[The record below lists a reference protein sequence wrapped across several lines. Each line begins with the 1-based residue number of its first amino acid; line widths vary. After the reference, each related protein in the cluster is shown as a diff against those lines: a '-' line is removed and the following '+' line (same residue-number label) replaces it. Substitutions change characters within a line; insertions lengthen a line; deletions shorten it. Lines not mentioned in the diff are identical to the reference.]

1 MERTLAQAARQLGIS
16 RPKLIALMQNRALL
30 NERNLPVYPTRDR
43 EFLRIKDSNWFHHQL
58 GMQYSQS
65 TRVRQPG
72 IRWLAE
78 QLGLDVPNI
87 PADSR
92 DVA

>member
-16 RPKLIALMQNRALL
+16 RPKLIAMMRDKALL
-30 NERNLPVYPTRDR
+30 NERNLPAYPTRDR
-43 EFLRIKDSNWFHHQL
+43 EYLRIRDSNWFHHQL

-65 TRVRQPG
+65 TRVKQPG
-72 IRWLAE
+72 IRWLADK
-78 QLGLDVPNI
+78 LGLRLPDI

>member
-16 RPKLIALMQNRALL
+16 RPKLIALMRDRALL
-30 NERNLPVYPTRDR
+30 NERNLPASPTRDR
-43 EFLRIKDSNWFHHQL
+43 EYLRIKDSNWFHHQL

-78 QLGLDVPNI
+78 QLGLDVPDI

>member
-1 MERTLAQAARQLGIS
+1 MERTLAQTAKQLGIS
-16 RPKLIALMQNRALL
+16 RPKLITMMKEKALL
-30 NERNLPVYPTRDR
+30 NERNLPAYPTRDR
-43 EFLRIKDSNWFHHQL
+43 EYMRVKDSSWFHHQL

-65 TRVRQPG
+65 TRVKQPG

-78 QLGLDVPNI
+78 QLGLTVPEI
-87 PADSR
+87 PADHR

>member
-30 NERNLPVYPTRDR
+30 NERNLPAYPTRDR

-78 QLGLDVPNI
+78 QLGLDVPDI

>member
-1 MERTLAQAARQLGIS
+1 MERNLEQTAKYFGLT
-16 RPKLIALMQNRALL
+16 RPKLIALMREKGLL
-30 NERNLPVYPTRDR
+30 NDRRLPAFPIRDR
-43 EFLRIKDSNWFHHQL
+43 EYLRIKNGNWYHETA

-65 TRVRQPG
+65 TKVRQAG

-78 QLGLDVPNI
+78 QLGLELPDI
-87 PADSR
+87 PADNL

>member
-1 MERTLAQAARQLGIS
+1 MERTLAQAASQLGLT
-16 RPKLIALMQNRALL
+16 RPKLINLMREKGLL
-30 NERNLPVYPTRDR
+30 NEQNLPAFPTRDR
-43 EFLRIKDSNWFHHQL
+43 EYLRVKDGQWYHDQL

-65 TRVRQPG
+65 TRVKQPG

-78 QLGLDVPNI
+78 QLGIDPPAI
-87 PADSR
+87 PADNR

>member
-1 MERTLAQAARQLGIS
+1 MERTLAKAAACLGTT
-16 RPKLIALMQNRALL
+16 RPKLIKSMREKGLL
-30 NERNLPVYPTRDR
+30 NERNLPTFPVRDR
-43 EFLRIKDSNWFHHQL
+43 EYLRIKDSNWFHAEL

-72 IRWLAE
+72 ITWLAE
-78 QLGLDVPNI
+78 QLGLTLLAI
-87 PADSR
+87 PADHR

>member
-1 MERTLAQAARQLGIS
+1 MERTLAQTAKQLGIS
-16 RPKLIALMQNRALL
+16 RPKLIALMREKALL
-30 NERNLPVYPTRDR
+30 NERNLPAYPTRDR
-43 EFLRIKDSNWFHHQL
+43 EYMRVKDSNWFHHQL

-65 TRVRQPG
+65 TRVKQPG

-78 QLGLDVPNI
+78 QLRLAVPEI
-87 PADSR
+87 PADNR

>member
-1 MERTLAQAARQLGIS
+1 MERTLAKAAARLGTT
-16 RPKLIALMQNRALL
+16 RPKLIKLMREKGLL
-30 NERNLPVYPTRDR
+30 NERNLPTFPVRDR
-43 EFLRIKDSNWFHHQL
+43 EYLRIKDSNWFHAEL

-72 IRWLAE
+72 FAWLAE
-78 QLGLDVPNI
+78 QLDLTLPEI
-87 PADSR
+87 PADHR

>member
-1 MERTLAQAARQLGIS
+1 MR
-16 RPKLIALMQNRALL
+16 
-30 NERNLPVYPTRDR
+30 V
-43 EFLRIKDSNWFHHQL
+43 KDSSWFHHQS

-65 TRVRQPG
+65 TRVKQPG

-78 QLGLDVPNI
+78 QLGLAVPEI
-87 PADSR
+87 PADKR

>member
-16 RPKLIALMQNRALL
+16 RPTLIAMMRDKALL

-43 EFLRIKDSNWFHHQL
+43 EYLRIRDSNWFHHQL

-65 TRVRQPG
+65 TRVKQPG
-72 IRWLAE
+72 IRWLAD
-78 QLGLDVPNI
+78 QLGLRLPDI

>member
-1 MERTLAQAARQLGIS
+1 MERTLAKAATCMGTT
-16 RPKLIALMQNRALL
+16 RPKLIKLMREKGLL
-30 NERNLPVYPTRDR
+30 NERNLPAFPARDR
-43 EFLRIKDSNWFHHQL
+43 EYLRIKDSNWFHAEL

-72 IRWLAE
+72 MAWLAE
-78 QLGLDVPNI
+78 QLGLSLPAI
-87 PADSR
+87 PADHR

>member
-1 MERTLAQAARQLGIS
+1 VDRTLAQAASHLGLA
-16 RPKLIALMQNRALL
+16 RPKLISQMREKGLL
-30 NERNLPVYPTRDR
+30 NERNLPAYPSDR
-43 EFLRIKDSNWFHHQL
+43 EYLKVKDGQWYHEQL

-65 TRVRQPG
+65 TRVKQPG

-78 QLGLDVPNI
+78 QLGLDLPAI
-87 PADSR
+87 PVDRR

>member
-1 MERTLAQAARQLGIS
+1 MERTLAQTAKQLGIS
-16 RPKLIALMQNRALL
+16 RPKLITLMKEKALL
-30 NERNLPVYPTRDR
+30 NERNLPAYPTRDR
-43 EFLRIKDSNWFHHQL
+43 EYMRVKDSSWFHHQL

-65 TRVRQPG
+65 TRVKQPG

-78 QLGLDVPNI
+78 QLGLTVPEI
-87 PADSR
+87 PADHR

>member
-16 RPKLIALMQNRALL
+16 RPKLIAIMRDKALL
-30 NERNLPVYPTRDR
+30 NERNLPAYPTRDR
-43 EFLRIKDSNWFHHQL
+43 EYLRIRDSNWFHHQL

-65 TRVRQPG
+65 TRVKQPG
-72 IRWLAE
+72 IRWLAD
-78 QLGLDVPNI
+78 QLGLQLPDI

>member
-1 MERTLAQAARQLGIS
+1 MERTLAQAARNLGLT
-16 RPKLIALMQNRALL
+16 RPKLIGLMREKGLL
-30 NERNLPVYPTRDR
+30 NEQNLPTYPTRDR
-43 EFLRIKDSNWFHHQL
+43 EYLRIKDSNWYHDQL

-65 TRVRQPG
+65 TRIKQPG

-78 QLGLDVPNI
+78 QLGLNLPEI
-87 PADSR
+87 PVDSR

>member
-1 MERTLAQAARQLGIS
+1 MERTLAQAARQLGFS

-30 NERNLPVYPTRDR
+30 NERNLPACPTRDR
-43 EFLRIKDSNWFHHQL
+43 EYLRIKDSNWFHHQL

-78 QLGLDVPNI
+78 QLGLDVPDI